1 MTNNQRVNGAM
12 DWFVTS
18 RFFVRPVVAEYF
30 RDPFQNFAHR
40 WTGGVASGSRLVDT
54 SGVSWEIKAGPA
66 YQSTTFESVVEGES
80 DHESTA
86 ALLAATTYTNE
97 IGSAQSQTAQGKG
110 ESFGASY
117 ADLGV
122 EQRALVEDLCRR
134 AGAITR
140 TYSLDGVRRNQLQ
153 GMRDALRRRAHVRLN
168 PKSRQMLRHSR

>member
-86 ALLAATTYTNE
+86 ALLAAATYTNE
-97 IGSAQSQTAQGKG
+97 ITG
-110 ESFGASY
+110 
-117 ADLGV
+117 DLDYTMDY
-122 EQRALVEDLCRR
+122 RLLVEKPE
-134 AGAITR
+134 AGAIR
-140 TYSLDGVRRNQLQ
+140 TTS
-153 GMRDALRRRAHVRLN
+153 
-168 PKSRQMLRHSR
+168 